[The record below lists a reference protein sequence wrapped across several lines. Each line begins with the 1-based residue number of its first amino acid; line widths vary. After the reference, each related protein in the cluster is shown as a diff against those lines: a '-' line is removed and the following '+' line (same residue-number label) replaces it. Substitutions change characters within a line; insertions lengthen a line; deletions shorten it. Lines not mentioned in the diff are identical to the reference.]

1 MTLETV
7 KNYLN
12 ITWTDAATDTKV
24 TGEINRAE
32 SYLNSVRGK
41 AIDFDDENTD
51 KAQLLLDCVRYIH
64 NDAFE
69 DFKNNFR
76 EDLDQLRRERQ
87 VEDYAAAQNTD
98 V

>member
-12 ITWTDAATDTKV
+12 ITWTDTATDTKV

-41 AIDFDDENTD
+41 AIDFDDETTD